1 MKPNTKTVTL
11 VGILAAMSAILYM
24 FPTFPILPA
33 FSWLEIDF
41 ADVPALIVSALVHP
55 AVGAVVVLIRNL
67 IHLPMSSTG
76 MVGELSNFLISA
88 SFVFCAGAF
97 FRIFSR
103 GKALSFKKIACAMPL
118 AVIVQVIA
126 AVLCNKYIMLRVFPI
141 PSGAT
146 EYILMGVVP
155 FNLIKTVIS
164 SILFLIVFKM
174 LIPKIRQYI

>member
-1 MKPNTKTVTL
+1 MKLNAKTISL

-41 ADVPALIVSALVHP
+41 ADVPALFVSALVHP
-55 AVGAVVVLIRNL
+55 VVGAVVVLIRNV

-88 SFVFCAGAF
+88 SYVFSAGVF
-97 FRIFSR
+97 FRIFS
-103 GKALSFKKIACAMPL
+103 KEKIPSFKTIALSMP
-118 AVIVQVIA
+118 ASVVVQVIA
-126 AVLCNKYIMLRVFPI
+126 AVLCNKYIMLKVFPI
-141 PSGAT
+141 PAGAT

-155 FNLIKTVIS
+155 FNFIKTVIS
-164 SILFLIVFKM
+164 SLVFLVIFRA
-174 LIPKIRQYI
+174 LIPKIKQYI